1 MFELLTFNRICSNRP
16 KTFLVLL
23 LHVDYRS
30 QVSSVV
36 DSLNSSKTTN
46 HCAKENKVTA
56 FGNYINGEFAV
67 SKSGRTF
74 PNINPANFDEI
85 VGTFQ
90 ASGEEDVND
99 ACAAAAEAQP
109 EWARTPATKRGEFLF
124 KAADLLAAKLPHLG
138 EEMTREEG
146 KTLPEAIGEV
156 TRAINIFRYFGGEG
170 ARQFTYNVPSER
182 PQVLCYTI
190 RKPLGTV
197 ALITPWNFPSA
208 IPAWKMAPALVAGNT
223 VVLKP
228 ASLAPLSS
236 FRIVEALHEAAI
248 PKGVINYVTG
258 SGGSVGDALTSHPA
272 INGISFTGSTAVGD
286 ALYRKVSDRKLR
298 VQLEMGGKNPT
309 IVLRDSDLNYAAD
322 TLINGA
328 FFSTG
333 QKCTA
338 CSRAIIERPIYAQLV
353 QHLLE
358 KTRNLKIGNGL
369 NPGIQMG
376 PAVDSHQLETDL
388 EYIGIAKQE
397 GAELLCGG
405 NRLSGPEY
413 DRGYFIEPTIFA
425 GVTPNMRIAQEE
437 VFGPVLALMIAE
449 DFDEAMKIANGVRF
463 GLSASIVSRDLTRV
477 HEFIERIEAGLITVN
492 LPTAGVEYQ
501 LPFGG
506 TKESSYG
513 MREQGPEAIDFYSE
527 TRTVYLRYAQ

>member
-1 MFELLTFNRICSNRP
+1 M
-16 KTFLVLL
+16 
-23 LHVDYRS
+23 D
-30 QVSSVV
+30 
-36 DSLNSSKTTN
+36 
-46 HCAKENKVTA
+46 
-56 FGNYINGEFAV
+56 
-67 SKSGRTF
+67 SKSGKTF
-74 PNINPANFDEI
+74 ANINPANIDEV

-90 ASGEEDVND
+90 SSNETDVAD
-99 ACAAAAEAQP
+99 ACAAAVAAQE
-109 EWARTPATKRGEFLF
+109 EWVASPATKRGEYLF
-124 KAADLLAAKLPHLG
+124 KAAESLAAKLSQLG

-170 ARQFTYNVPSER
+170 ARQFSINVPSER

-208 IPAWKMAPALVAGNT
+208 IPAWKIAPALVAGNT
-223 VVLKP
+223 VVIKP

-236 FRIVEALHEAAI
+236 FRLVEALHEAGI
-248 PKGVINYVTG
+248 PKGVINYITG
-258 SGGSVGDALTSHPA
+258 SGGSVGDALTSNTA
-272 INGISFTGSTAVGD
+272 IDGISFTGSTSVGD

-309 IVLRDSDLNYAAD
+309 IVLKDSDLNYAAD
-322 TLINGA
+322 ILINGA

-338 CSRAIIERPIYAQLV
+338 CSRAIIERPIYEPLV
-353 QHLLE
+353 QLLLE
-358 KTRNLKIGNGL
+358 KTRTLKVGNGL
-369 NPGIQMG
+369 QPGIQIG

-388 EYIGIAKQE
+388 EYVRIAKEE

-405 NRLSGPEY
+405 NRLSGGDY
-413 DRGYFIEPTIFA
+413 DKGYFIEPTIFA

-437 VFGPVLALMIAE
+437 VFGPVLGLMIAD
-449 DFDEAMKIANGVRF
+449 DFENAMEIANGVRF

-477 HEFIERIEAGLITVN
+477 HQFIDKIEAGLITVN

-513 MREQGPEAIDFYSE
+513 MREQGPQAIDFYSE